1 VKNRLKELLDAGEVV
16 FGAQLR
22 FGSPAVAELFGLAGF
37 DYLVVDGE
45 HAPQT
50 PTGIQSQ
57 LQGIGCTDATP
68 IVRLYKN
75 DPDLIRL
82 YLDMGAMGI
91 IVPLICTAAEA
102 RLGAEACRYPPQ
114 GTRGCGPARAAAYGF
129 DPDYLAEANDRVL
142 FLPLIET
149 AGAIENIEEILA
161 VDGVDSFI
169 VGPVDLA
176 ISLGIPSDF
185 EHPIFLDAINKVTN
199 AARDAGKP
207 AGMGVYRDV
216 LNPATYRDL
225 IDQGFRLLVIG
236 GDEWMLKRMC
246 GMVLK
251 SYSEG
256 RS

>member
-1 VKNRLKELLDAGEVV
+1 MKNRLKESLDAGKVV
-16 FGAQLR
+16 LGAQLR
-22 FGSPAVAELFGLAGF
+22 FGSSAIAEMFGLAGF
-37 DYLVVDGE
+37 DYLVLDGE

-50 PTGIQSQ
+50 PVGIQSQ

-91 IVPLICTAAEA
+91 IVPLISMAEEA
-102 RLGAEACRYPPQ
+102 RSGAQACRYPPT

-129 DPDYLAEANDRVL
+129 DPNYIGEANDQVL

-149 AGAIENIEEILA
+149 AEAIDNIKEILA

-176 ISLGIPSDF
+176 LSLGIPFDF
-185 EHPIFLDAINKVTN
+185 EHPMFRDAIKKVAD
-199 AARDAGKP
+199 AAHQAGKP
-207 AGMGVYRDV
+207 AGMGLYLDV
-216 LNPATYRDL
+216 LDPATYRQFV
-225 IDQGFRLLVIG
+225 DQGFRLLVIG

-246 GMVLK
+246 GMVVQ
-251 SYSEG
+251 SYTEA